1 MNERKSFQTQN
12 DSIDTRSADTVK
24 KRKIY
29 KQCSNKKLEKIC
41 ITNVKKLNSKAGI
54 TLIALV
60 ISIIVMLILAGVS
73 LNATIGDNGIITQAQ
88 NATYAQ
94 SLAFLEEKV
103 NYDYVNNYNEDNE
116 SILQS
121 YIRQG
126 YVERILTSGENNTID
141 IKYIFNKEKLPEE
154 WKENLVGGNGTPA
167 KQKDVYGVNSTLK
180 CWYINSDGTMEFG
193 KNENL
198 IMNENEKIAFSDSG
212 FVKAITDKVGK
223 DEKNVTVG
231 DIQDITIL
239 NLSSSDLKNLDDLYY
254 FPNLTELTL
263 DGVHLD
269 NVRGIIYAQK
279 INKIVIKNLSI
290 IQNWDGFAGLT
301 NCTFIDIIDNKVSDE
316 DLPKICSGIGKI
328 QSLTELYIR
337 NSYNIDSGRKNTF
350 TNVDCF
356 DNMENKSKIKIIWL
370 DRSEYCKNINGLKN
384 FSSLGRLDFVGAYS
398 LEDIEALK
406 NLNNIWRVQIQFA
419 KCTDFSSLYLLSKMQ
434 QIDLVGCSNL
444 KDISFLNNYSE
455 LTNIDVSGCS
465 NLEISK
471 LSTVKSIYKKLGSS
485 FKINDSY
492 KKYLIDNDA
501 TEVNLSNN
509 NLADLSILGTYPKAT
524 KVILNSNNLN
534 SSILNYFKENN
545 NSKITTLYLKENNI
559 SDLSWLVNDDGTCTL
574 PNLTKLSLYNNDS
587 IKDLSYLKK
596 YNKLSYLDLSNCDSL
611 TDSSFH
617 KGNDFY
623 LPNSITNLF
632 LYSCG
637 KLESISG
644 LENLKNLNKLNIAY
658 TKITGNNAVTLNS
671 LIKLNYLILG
681 NNGENINLNS
691 IYETINRLNYIALEG
706 NNIESFLKDCNN
718 INFTSLKFDY
728 TNFEYSADASN
739 TNTYWYKDNLDL
751 SNCTN
756 LKYLRLWTRY
766 VKNIKLPDSSDLQY
780 LFLRNMY
787 PGLHFNIPDLSKYEN
802 LIALYLDENFLNK
815 NDFNTLCTQL
825 NNKKSLTEI
834 DLSKNS
840 ISQIENIY
848 LIGSTENDAK
858 NITINLGNNI
868 IRSLAGIEKL
878 NNNIVSIDFSNN
890 NITDISP
897 LLELAKNNSNKKLTK
912 IVLTGNSQIS
922 ENDLN
927 KLKQYYTVVY

>member
-1 MNERKSFQTQN
+1 M
-12 DSIDTRSADTVK
+12 
-24 KRKIY
+24 
-29 KQCSNKKLEKIC
+29 
-41 ITNVKKLNSKAGI
+41 
-54 TLIALV
+54 
-60 ISIIVMLILAGVS
+60 
-73 LNATIGDNGIITQAQ
+73 
-88 NATYAQ
+88 
-94 SLAFLEEKV
+94 
-103 NYDYVNNYNEDNE
+103 
-116 SILQS
+116 
-121 YIRQG
+121 
-126 YVERILTSGENNTID
+126 
-141 IKYIFNKEKLPEE
+141 
-154 WKENLVGGNGTPA
+154 
-167 KQKDVYGVNSTLK
+167 
-180 CWYINSDGTMEFG
+180 
-193 KNENL
+193 
-198 IMNENEKIAFSDSG
+198 
-212 FVKAITDKVGK
+212 
-223 DEKNVTVG
+223 
-231 DIQDITIL
+231 
-239 NLSSSDLKNLDDLYY
+239 
-254 FPNLTELTL
+254 
-263 DGVHLD
+263 
-269 NVRGIIYAQK
+269 
-279 INKIVIKNLSI
+279 
-290 IQNWDGFAGLT
+290 
-301 NCTFIDIIDNKVSDE
+301 
-316 DLPKICSGIGKI
+316 
-328 QSLTELYIR
+328 
-337 NSYNIDSGRKNTF
+337 
-350 TNVDCF
+350 
-356 DNMENKSKIKIIWL
+356 
-370 DRSEYCKNINGLKN
+370 
-384 FSSLGRLDFVGAYS
+384 
-398 LEDIEALK
+398 EDIEALK

-434 QIDLVGCSNL
+434 QIDLAGCSNL
-444 KDISFLNNYSE
+444 KDISFLNNYNK
-455 LTNIDVSGCS
+455 LTNVDVSGCS

-471 LSTVKSIYKKLGSS
+471 LSTVKSIYKKLGGS
-485 FKINDSY
+485 FNINDSY

-509 NLADLSILGTYPKAT
+509 NLSDLSILSTYPKAT

-587 IKDLSYLKK
+587 IKDLSCLKK

-632 LYSCG
+632 LCYCD
-637 KLESISG
+637 KLEAISG
-644 LENLKNLNKLNIAY
+644 LENLKNLNKINIAY

-671 LIKLNYLILG
+671 LTQLNYLILG

-728 TNFEYSADASN
+728 TDFEYSAEKSN
-739 TNTYWYKDNLDL
+739 TNTYWYQDNLDL
-751 SNCTN
+751 SNCTD

-815 NDFNTLCTQL
+815 NDFNTLCAQL

-840 ISQIENIY
+840 ISSIENIY
-848 LIGSTENDAK
+848 LIGSVENDAK
-858 NITINLGNNI
+858 NITINLENNI

-878 NNNIVSIDFSNN
+878 NNNIVSINFSNN
-890 NITDISP
+890 DITDISP